1 MNKSRLSGLL
11 ERLSHGSLRA
21 HLFAL
26 VLVSVLPILIF
37 AALVL
42 NLFARQE
49 RASLATG
56 LRETARALT
65 SAMDREFEATKT
77 ALEAVATMEVLDSG
91 DLAQYYRVL
100 RRVLQSRPNWKTI
113 ILQDPEGKQILNLL
127 NPFGEPLPET
137 AVEEESFRAV
147 VQSRRSTP
155 INFHRGGAATGPTV
169 GFRVPVLRSG
179 ELKYVLSA
187 EMDPAVF
194 REILARQKLPAQ
206 GLATI
211 ADGRNVIVATSGRQE
226 LIGQRAGSLIGRAL
240 PDQLDG
246 WIEGPDPEGVRSYAA
261 FSRSPITG
269 WFVALTAPAALFEGP
284 LKRSLWALA
293 GAGVIFLVA
302 GIIGAVIVES
312 RISDPLNELTRK
324 AEALGRGQPVAS
336 TGTSPIA
343 EVEKLSQDIQ
353 RAALLLVER
362 ERERDRAEGA
372 LRESNDQLELRIM
385 ERTVQLEGANT
396 ELRKEISERHAAEDA
411 LRSEHVYLNLLRST
425 ELVTHEANGTD
436 AVFAAALEQICRHL
450 NWPLGYALVET
461 EPGAEADQRVLLW
474 HAEGATSPQ
483 AITELRAAIG
493 GAPTDDGPAATALA
507 TRKLAYSADLSAQ
520 REPWAGAAAG
530 AGLVAACAFPVIA
543 GGRPAGALAF
553 FSDRVISLDSRLS
566 SVLDQLALQ
575 LGRVVER
582 QQAGEALRL
591 SEERFRS
598 AFDDGPIGIA
608 MVDLKLR
615 YLRVNQ
621 ALCQMLGCES
631 AELLGQNLFDS
642 VHPLDRAESQRRARR
657 LLHGEDRGYSSET
670 RMITKGGETLWCC
683 LTATLI
689 GARDGRP
696 NYALFLVENITQRK
710 RMEERLRES
719 ERLAAV
725 GATSAMLAHE
735 VGNPLNGISTTV
747 QMIERDLSQRR
758 ERVNA
763 AVFSALADIRNEI
776 NRLGALLHEFRYLAR
791 PQHLELEPVRLE
803 AMVRDVLPADAYAD
817 RGIEVAIEIPP
828 SLPMLYVDQEKITQ
842 VIANLV
848 DNSAD
853 AMPNGGKL
861 TLRAYASDEEILIE
875 VRDTGIGIPPGVNV
889 FEFFTTTKPHGT
901 GLGLAVV
908 RQIVSAHGGRVEY
921 HSDVGKG
928 TVFTVALPLEK
939 RALLP
944 N

>member
-1 MNKSRLSGLL
+1 MKKLRLAWLLRRLS
-11 ERLSHGSLRA
+11 RGSLRD

-49 RASLATG
+49 KASLATG

-65 SAMDREFEATKT
+65 SAMDREFEATRT

-91 DLAQYYRVL
+91 DLAQFYRVL
-100 RRVLQSRPNWKTI
+100 RRVLQSRSNWKTI
-113 ILQDPEGKQILNLL
+113 ILQDPAGNQILNLL
-127 NPFGEPLPET
+127 NPFGEPLPEI
-137 AVEEESFRAV
+137 AAEEESFRALI
-147 VQSRRSTP
+147 QTKRPTP
-155 INFHRGGAATGPTV
+155 INFHQGGPATGPTV

-179 ELKYVLSA
+179 ELKYVLSV

-194 REILARQKLPAQ
+194 RALLARQKLPLQ
-206 GLATI
+206 GIATI
-211 ADGRNVIVATSGRQE
+211 ADARNIIVATTGSQE
-226 LIGQRAGSLIGRAL
+226 LIGQNAGSLIGPAS
-240 PDQLDG
+240 PAQLDG
-246 WIEGPDPEGVRSYAA
+246 WIEGGPNHEGIRYYAA
-261 FSRSPITG
+261 YSRSPNSG
-269 WFVALTAPAALFEGP
+269 WFVALTAPAVLFEGP
-284 LKRSLWALA
+284 LKRSLWALG

-312 RISDPLNELTRK
+312 RISESLHELTRK
-324 AEALGRGQPVAS
+324 AEALGRGQPVA
-336 TGTSPIA
+336 GDAASPIA
-343 EVEKLSQDIQ
+343 EVEKLNQDIQ

-372 LRESNDQLELRIM
+372 LRDSNDRLELRIQ
-385 ERTVQLEGANT
+385 ERTVQLEGANK
-396 ELRKEISERHAAEDA
+396 ELRKEINDRHAAEDA

-425 ELVTHEANGTD
+425 ELVIHEATGIE
-436 AVFAAALEQICRHL
+436 AVFGAALEEICRHL
-450 NWPLGYALVET
+450 KWRLGHCLLES
-461 EPGAEADQRVLLW
+461 EPADQDRRVSLW
-474 HAEGATSPQ
+474 YLDSEWDRAGLDR
-483 AITELRAAIG
+483 LRVALESASYNG
-493 GAPTDDGPAATALA
+493 SPAAQALA
-507 TRKLAYSADLSAQ
+507 TRELEQCSDLSIQ
-520 REPWAGAAAG
+520 PQSWAGAAIS

-543 GGRPAGALAF
+543 GGKPVGALAF
-553 FSDRVISLDSRLS
+553 FSDRVISLDSRLTS
-566 SVLDQLALQ
+566 ILDQLALQ

-582 QQAGEALRL
+582 QQAVEALRL

-615 YLRVNQ
+615 YLRVNE
-621 ALCQMLGCES
+621 ALCQMLGCQS
-631 AELLGQNLFDS
+631 GELLGQNLFENI
-642 VHPLDRAESQRRARR
+642 HPLDRAQSQLRTER
-657 LLHGEDRGYSSET
+657 LLMEKDHGYSAET
-670 RMITKGGETLWCC
+670 RMITRAGEILWCC

-689 GARDGRP
+689 AARDGRP
-696 NYALFLVENITQRK
+696 NYALFLIENISQRK
-710 RMEERLRES
+710 RMEEKLRES

-758 ERVNA
+758 DGVQSV
-763 AVFSALADIRNEI
+763 VFSALADIRNEI
-776 NRLGALLHEFRYLAR
+776 NRLGALLHEFRFLAR
-791 PQHLELEPVRLE
+791 PQRLELEPVRLE
-803 AMVRDVLPADAYAD
+803 AMVRDVLAVEAYAARD
-817 RGIEVAIEIPP
+817 IDVEIDIPQD
-828 SLPMLYVDQEKITQ
+828 LPLLYVDQEKLTQ

-853 AMPNGGKL
+853 AMPQGGKL
-861 TLRAYASDEEILIE
+861 TVSAYLSGEEILLE

-889 FEFFTTTKPHGT
+889 FEFFTTTKPNGT

-921 HSDVGKG
+921 HSQVGKG
-928 TVFTVALPLEK
+928 TVFTVALPVDNGSRL
-939 RALLP
+939 
-944 N
+944 